1 MTTEHTEPKMGNLQ
15 VKNCDF
21 RGYNMDGTDP
31 IQYTRNYAGE
41 IIRVDFTM
49 DGWLCFGPT
58 ITRETEPDVL
68 HKLAEAYGNQ
78 RTTADEER
86 QALMDA
92 LQSQAVRIKSQ
103 DAIDTSMAAR
113 ITELEAEV
121 AATKQ
126 QAQIWKMEADTQ
138 KATVHEIYQL
148 CTGATGGPG
157 DWNGANPVREVV
169 TERDILQGQL
179 TMRSVELSA
188 LRQAIKDKGGDEH
201 SPTQW
206 AYDQACAA
214 LSNHKAQLATL
225 QSDDELPELPVGTL
239 IGEARDGIMRHK
251 VWFSPEALQAY
262 ARQAQSMVRAKMVPL
277 EKDAARYRILR
288 DDKYQ
293 HHEDD
298 ICVADSYFVSYFGE
312 ELDAAVD
319 ALEARYIA
327 IDAAMGITGE
337 PK

>member
-1 MTTEHTEPKMGNLQ
+1 MTTPNIEELIASLNAAAWAG
-15 VKNCDF
+15 
-21 RGYNMDGTDP
+21 P
-31 IQYTRNYAGE
+31 IPCP
-41 IIRVDFTM
+41 I
-49 DGWLCFGPT
+49 C
-58 ITRETEPDVL
+58 
-68 HKLAEAYGNQ
+68 
-78 RTTADEER
+78 AD
-86 QALMDA
+86 ASIA
-92 LQSQAVRIKSQ
+92 LQSQAERIK
-103 DAIDTSMAAR
+103 
-113 ITELEAEV
+113 ELEAEV

-138 KATVHEIYQL
+138 KATVREIYQL
-148 CTGATGGPG
+148 CTGATGEPG

-214 LSNHKAQLATL
+214 LSNHKAQLAAL
-225 QSDDELPELPVGTL
+225 QVDDELPESAGKLRSD
-239 IGEARDGIMRHK
+239 EFDGH
-251 VWFSPEALQAY
+251 VFEPSQGWPFGDLYTADQL
-262 ARQAQSMVRAKMVPL
+262 RQAQAMVRAKMVPL

-298 ICVADSYFVSYFGE
+298 VAVADSHFTVYFGE

-319 ALEARYIA
+319 ALEARHIE